1 MISPLKI
8 YLCRFILSYGRE
20 YINTNAEKYI
30 REVTKMADFFC
41 ADPAIRAEFDKLPPA
56 VKESIIES
64 GVQICTAEELK
75 QLAKRIEENM

>member
-1 MISPLKI
+1 
-8 YLCRFILSYGRE
+8 
-20 YINTNAEKYI
+20 
-30 REVTKMADFFC
+30 MADFFC

-56 VKESIIES
+56 VKESLIES